1 MKEENTGR
9 VVLKGEM
16 IQRIFVLCCNRFIS
30 VVGNLKIV
38 FQFSARFNKHKVK
51 ISNVINR

>member
-1 MKEENTGR
+1 MKEENRGR

>member
-16 IQRIFVLCCNRFIS
+16 IFVLCCNRFIS
-30 VVGNLKIV
+30 VVGKLKIV
-38 FQFSARFNKHKVK
+38 FQFSARF
-51 ISNVINR
+51 